1 MWIVLGLA
9 IKTGSYLEPSFLPE
23 CASSIFLFVAFWRFP
38 SRRSHIE
45 EAPSLL
51 SFFLSPFFP
60 EIRWL
65 RKYHELVL
73 PHEIYS
79 RILTLSNTFHEH
91 FLKGKWIQV
100 ERSSKHQ
107 APHSFLLPILFF
119 YKNERESDTCVWYM
133 FDVCISYDWS
143 SLMHFSCFVG
153 FLHLFLCWLPCI
165 YLVYFLT
172 RWFGVMYYLWYQV
185 DKEGKS
191 RELIWRSIY
200 LVYVQSIKFAN
211 SMI

>member
-1 MWIVLGLA
+1 M
-9 IKTGSYLEPSFLPE
+9 KYTQGSLHFPTLSMNTFSKGNEFRWKGAANTKHCTLFY
-23 CASSIFLFVAFWRFP
+23 FLFR
-38 SRRSHIE
+38 
-45 EAPSLL
+45 
-51 SFFLSPFFP
+51 
-60 EIRWL
+60 
-65 RKYHELVL
+65 
-73 PHEIYS
+73 
-79 RILTLSNTFHEH
+79 
-91 FLKGKWIQV
+91 
-100 ERSSKHQ
+100 
-107 APHSFLLPILFF
+107 FF
-119 YKNERESDTCVWYM
+119 YKNELESDTCVWYM